1 VATSV
6 ASSISFA
13 VFSVM
18 AIPIRDAD
26 AALVQLLQE
35 IGSDLINDF
44 HRASSAADKI
54 KPVLKINLSSRFS

>member
-1 VATSV
+1 
-6 ASSISFA
+6 
-13 VFSVM
+13 M